1 MLLYDQQVARGDDL
15 LRWSDYRDLGE
26 LKGAL
31 AKHAEVTFSALQPHQ
46 QRAFPLVMR
55 HLVTLSQGEEEAP
68 NRRTAPYRDIIAL
81 GEAGQDQRAFVDLFI
96 EKRLFVADTDP
107 QGEVMVSVAHE
118 AVLREWQRSK
128 EWLAE
133 NREFLRMRDRLD
145 SSLRQWK
152 LMQLHRDYLLP
163 LGLPLAEGQKL
174 GNEFEDSL
182 NGEQLDY
189 ISKSISEQTRKRNS
203 RNRIRK
209 LVTVGFAILTASQD
223 KTAKLWDAFS
233 GELLASFE
241 HQDRIWHAAFNLD
254 GTRILTASADHSAKL
269 WDATSGKLITSFHH
283 QDEVNDAVF
292 SPDGRRILTASKDKT
307 AKLWEAASGE
317 LVASFEHKDLIWH
330 AAFSPDGARILTASR
345 DKTAKLWDA
354 ASGKLIASFEHR
366 GSVNDATFSPDG
378 TRILTASLDR
388 SARLWDAASGKLIV
402 SFEHQDE
409 VSDANF
415 SPDGLRVLTASLD
428 NTARLWD
435 AASGKPILS
444 FSHQDGVL
452 QAAFSADGTQVL
464 TASRDKTA
472 NFGVRPHRNLAP
484 PLPIRI
490 RSRMRRSVRTALDS

>member
-1 MLLYDQQVARGDDL
+1 MIRLPTEAAGLHFEQEPATGQRLDEALRDAASATPESLPLLEHVLLLLYDQQVARGDDL

-209 LVTVGFAILTASQD
+209 LVTIGFANPDGQP
-223 KTAKLWDAFS
+223 
-233 GELLASFE
+233 G
-241 HQDRIWHAAFNLD
+241 QDREAL
-254 GTRILTASADHSAKL
+254 GC
-269 WDATSGKLITSFHH
+269 
-283 QDEVNDAVF
+283 VF
-292 SPDGRRILTASKDKT
+292 R
-307 AKLWEAASGE
+307 
-317 LVASFEHKDLIWH
+317 
-330 AAFSPDGARILTASR
+330 GA
-345 DKTAKLWDA
+345 
-354 ASGKLIASFEHR
+354 
-366 GSVNDATFSPDG
+366 P
-378 TRILTASLDR
+378 
-388 SARLWDAASGKLIV
+388 RLL
-402 SFEHQDE
+402 
-409 VSDANF
+409 
-415 SPDGLRVLTASLD
+415 
-428 NTARLWD
+428 
-435 AASGKPILS
+435 
-444 FSHQDGVL
+444 
-452 QAAFSADGTQVL
+452 
-464 TASRDKTA
+464 
-472 NFGVRPHRNLAP
+472 
-484 PLPIRI
+484 
-490 RSRMRRSVRTALDS
+490 